1 MKVYLIINITKSDK
15 DGEYGGEMFIG
26 GSNPNFY
33 HGELHYVN
41 IFQDSHWVFLL
52 DR

>member
-1 MKVYLIINITKSDK
+1 MSIKQNQSDQDDK
-15 DGEYGGEMFIG
+15 YGGEMFIG

-33 HGELHYVN
+33 HGDLHYVN
-41 IFQDSHWVFLL
+41 IIRDADWGFII